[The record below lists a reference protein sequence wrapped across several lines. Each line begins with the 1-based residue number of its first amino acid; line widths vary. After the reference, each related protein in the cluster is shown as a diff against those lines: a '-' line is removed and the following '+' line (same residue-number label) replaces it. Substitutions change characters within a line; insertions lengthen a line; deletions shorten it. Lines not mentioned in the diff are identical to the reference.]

1 MEDEHIWLRGLVGAL
16 DGQQIIRGDVSGPKD
31 QAEALGELLAE
42 QLLAQG
48 ADAILHAVY
57 NA

>member
-1 MEDEHIWLRGLVGAL
+1 MSISGCVVLVGAL
-16 DGQQIIRGDVSGPKD
+16 DGQQIIRGDISGPKD

-48 ADAILHAVY
+48 GGCHFTCGV
-57 NA
+57 